1 MKKHSQAIAQNL
13 SILVLSTILYFAFAY
28 LISRLS
34 WFQSLLKIVLE
45 ILWLGTLF
53 YVTDNVQNLLYQ
65 KNKHVIG
72 VNWEFR
78 AKLIT
83 YSFTLL
89 LMELAM
95 ILAFFLTPADDT
107 NRIFAIIGAAGLFI
121 AYLVIIIKNYF
132 QSRKGLKGMSKE
144 EVFE

>member
-1 MKKHSQAIAQNL
+1 MKKYSQEIARNL
-13 SILVLSTILYFAFAY
+13 GILVLSTVLYFAFAY
-28 LISRLS
+28 LISRLN
-34 WFQSLLKIVLE
+34 WFSDLIKTILE

-53 YVTDNVQNLLYQ
+53 YVTENIQDLLYQ
-65 KNKHVIG
+65 KNKHLVG

-83 YSFTLL
+83 YTFSLL

-95 ILAFFLTPADDT
+95 ILAFFLTPTDDS
-107 NRIFAIIGAAGLFI
+107 NRIFAIIGAGGLFI

-132 QSRKGLKGMSKE
+132 QSRKGLKGMKKE